1 MIEEIKINPISK
13 EQIPVLG
20 NLDNFELLDESKE
33 NLRKNKFE
41 CLYPIQISTYEYI
54 YKGLNTLAWDHTGSG
69 KTLAFLLPILEQYR
83 QRKLIKSK
91 EFPGPKVIVISP
103 TWELANQIKDVLE
116 SLKHNSSEFNHAVLY
131 GGQKNFIEQKI
142 QLEKNPDVVVGTPG
156 RIKAMLENG
165 KFNAQFIETI
175 VLDEADVLLEIG
187 FDKDILEIHSKIM
200 EQKNKETLQVI
211 CFSATFNSTLNGMLQ
226 KFSKEKFYKIDLIG
240 NSDK

>member
-20 NLDNFELLDESKE
+20 NLDNFEILPESKE
-33 NLRKNKFE
+33 TLRKNKFE

-83 QRKLIKSK
+83 QRKLLKSK
-91 EFPGPKVIVISP
+91 EFSGPKILVISP

-116 SLKHNSSEFNHAVLY
+116 TLKNGGSEFNHAVLY
-131 GGQKNFIEQKI
+131 GGQKNFVEQKI
-142 QLEKNPDVVVGTPG
+142 QLEKNPDVIIGTPG
-156 RIKAMLENG
+156 WIKAMLENG
-165 KFNAQFIETI
+165 KFNAQFIETL

-187 FDKDILEIHSKIM
+187 FDKDILEIHQKIM
-200 EQKNKETLQVI
+200 EQKDKEAL
-211 CFSATFNSTLNGMLQ
+211 
-226 KFSKEKFYKIDLIG
+226 
-240 NSDK
+240 

>member
-20 NLDNFELLDESKE
+20 SFENFEILPETKE
-33 NLRKNKFE
+33 TLRKNKFE

-54 YKGLNTLAWDHTGSG
+54 YKGLNTLARDHTGSG
-69 KTLAFLLPILEQYR
+69 KTLAFLLPILEQYW
-83 QRKLIKSK
+83 QWKLLKSK
-91 EFPGPKVIVISP
+91 EFSGPKVLVVSP

-116 SLKHNSSEFNHAVLY
+116 TLKHSSSEFYHAVLY

-156 RIKAMLENG
+156 WIKAMLENG

-187 FDKDILEIHSKIM
+187 FDKDILEIH
-200 EQKNKETLQVI
+200 
-211 CFSATFNSTLNGMLQ
+211 
-226 KFSKEKFYKIDLIG
+226 
-240 NSDK
+240 